1 MVWMKELLGVLAQYE
16 PKIPIGACFL
26 RGSRARY
33 LAARYLM
40 SRTDLLSS
48 LVGPIVSVSESSSLG
63 GAFARYEQDF
73 ATYSDSHWAADG
85 TDWSSANYYDRAFI
99 NYVWYERTGEEVY
112 LERGNAIAADYLKNY
127 VEANDYGVASW
138 WSMPKGI
145 AAHYLLN
152 GDQASLSAIGKMADQ
167 VVNPWNTE
175 NNWANLFD
183 PHQSEGREQARA
195 LETLTQAILIDA
207 PSVGVPNI
215 QPNGEDW
222 GVSGGNDFRALA
234 KSLVDKILTSGFQHA
249 DGSRPNFVDG
259 TAPDGAPIDKPFM
272 NGLMNEALMN
282 YYEQVE
288 ADPRIVSFI
297 KANLDYMWANE
308 WDATAKAFQYI
319 DETSTT
325 GEEDVPAADL
335 NMLIVN
341 GFGFVYKHTGDATYL
356 ERGNLVF
363 EGGVEGTWLEGS
375 KQFNQQYASS
385 YNYIAYTQADLDT
398 SLASGRTITGSAI
411 ADMLVGGGGD
421 DTISGMGGAD
431 KLYGQGGNDQLLG
444 RAGADHLF
452 GGAGND
458 RVDGGADNDV
468 LEGGAGADR
477 LIGGDGLDYA
487 SYASA
492 TKAVIADL
500 ANAGVNRGDAF
511 GDTFSGIENLTGSN
525 FADTLG
531 GDARN
536 NVLSGRDGN
545 DQLLGRAGADRLFGG
560 AGHDRLDG
568 GAGNDVLEGGAGA
581 DRLIGGDGLD
591 YASYASA
598 TKAVIAD
605 LANAGVNRGDAFGDT
620 FSGIENLTG
629 SNFADTLGGDAR
641 NNVLSGRDGNDQLL
655 GRAGADRLFGG
666 AGNDRLDGGAGN
678 DVLEGGAG
686 ADVLIG
692 GYGEDT
698 FQFRSTGDTAPG
710 SRDIV
715 SDFVR
720 GVDRIDLRLIDAN
733 VNISGDQAFS
743 FICDRN
749 FSGKAGEMHFVNHVL
764 SGDVNGDSIAD
775 VAIYIRG
782 TAPSSSDF
790 FF

>member
-1 MVWMKELLGVLAQYE
+1 
-16 PKIPIGACFL
+16 
-26 RGSRARY
+26 
-33 LAARYLM
+33 M
-40 SRTDLLSS
+40 SRTDLLGS

-85 TDWSSANYYDRAFI
+85 TDWASANYYDRAFI

-234 KSLVDKILTSGFQHA
+234 KSLVEKILSSGFQRA
-249 DGSRPNFVDG
+249 DGSRPHFVDG
-259 TAPDGAPIDKPFM
+259 AAPDGAPIDKPFM

-319 DETSTT
+319 DETSAT

-363 EGGVEGTWLEGS
+363 EGGVEGNWLEGS

-385 YNYIAYTQADLDT
+385 YNYIAYTQADPDT
-398 SLASGRTITGSAI
+398 SLASGSDQTGSAPDSQLDP
-411 ADMLVGGGGD
+411 APTDEPANEASLNEDTNSGTAEAVELYGGGG
-421 DTISGMGGAD
+421 
-431 KLYGQGGNDQLLG
+431 KDQLLG
-444 RAGADHLF
+444 GAGADRLF
-452 GGAGND
+452 GDAGND
-458 RVDGGADNDV
+458 RLDGGADNDV

-477 LIGGDGLDYA
+477 L
-487 SYASA
+487 
-492 TKAVIADL
+492 V
-500 ANAGVNRGDAF
+500 
-511 GDTFSGIENLTGSN
+511 
-525 FADTLG
+525 
-531 GDARN
+531 
-536 NVLSGRDGN
+536 GR
-545 DQLLGRAGADRLFGG
+545 
-560 AGHDRLDG
+560 
-568 GAGNDVLEGGAGA
+568 
-581 DRLIGGDGLD
+581 
-591 YASYASA
+591 
-598 TKAVIAD
+598 
-605 LANAGVNRGDAFGDT
+605 
-620 FSGIENLTG
+620 
-629 SNFADTLGGDAR
+629 
-641 NNVLSGRDGNDQLL
+641 
-655 GRAGADRLFGG
+655 
-666 AGNDRLDGGAGN
+666 AGNDRLDGGAGK
-678 DVLEGGAG
+678 DVLKGGAG
-686 ADVLIG
+686 ADVLVG
-692 GYGEDT
+692 GHGADRFQFQSTEDT
-698 FQFRSTGDTAPG
+698 SPESPDT
-710 SRDIV
+710 I
-715 SDFVR
+715 SDFVH
-720 GVDRIDLRLIDAN
+720 GVDRVDLRLIDAN
-733 VNISGDQAFS
+733 AEISGDQAFS
-743 FICDRN
+743 FIKDHG
-749 FSGKAGEMHFVNHVL
+749 FSGKAGEMNFVDHVL
-764 SGDVNGDSIAD
+764 SGDVNGDRIAD
-775 VAIYIRG
+775 FAIQMNG
-782 TAPSSSDF
+782 PVSPADF
-790 FF
+790 LV

>member
-1 MVWMKELLGVLAQYE
+1 
-16 PKIPIGACFL
+16 
-26 RGSRARY
+26 
-33 LAARYLM
+33 M
-40 SRTDLLSS
+40 STTDLLSS
-48 LVGPIVSVSESSSLG
+48 LVGPTVSVSESSSLG

-73 ATYSDSHWAADG
+73 ATYNDSHWAADG
-85 TDWSSANYYDRAFI
+85 TDWASANYYDRAFI
-99 NYVWYERTGEEVY
+99 NYVWYARTGEEIY

-234 KSLVDKILTSGFQHA
+234 KSLVEKILTSGFQHA

-259 TAPDGAPIDKPFM
+259 AGPDGAPIDKPFM

-282 YYEQVE
+282 YYEQVA

-319 DETSTT
+319 DETSTS

-385 YNYIAYTQADLDT
+385 YNYIAYTQADPDT
-398 SLASGRTITGSAI
+398 PPASGSNQTGSAPVSQSDP
-411 ADMLVGGGGD
+411 APTD
-421 DTISGMGGAD
+421 DSLNEAGVNDQTNSGTAEAVE
-431 KLYGQGGNDQLLG
+431 LYGRAGNDQLLG
-444 RAGADHLF
+444 
-452 GGAGND
+452 
-458 RVDGGADNDV
+458 
-468 LEGGAGADR
+468 GAGA
-477 LIGGDGLDYA
+477 
-487 SYASA
+487 
-492 TKAVIADL
+492 
-500 ANAGVNRGDAF
+500 
-511 GDTFSGIENLTGSN
+511 EH
-525 FADTLG
+525 
-531 GDARN
+531 
-536 NVLSGRDGN
+536 LSG
-545 DQLLGRAGADRLFGG
+545 GG
-560 AGHDRLDG
+560 
-568 GAGNDVLEGGAGA
+568 
-581 DRLIGGDGLD
+581 
-591 YASYASA
+591 
-598 TKAVIAD
+598 
-605 LANAGVNRGDAFGDT
+605 
-620 FSGIENLTG
+620 
-629 SNFADTLGGDAR
+629 
-641 NNVLSGRDGNDQLL
+641 
-655 GRAGADRLFGG
+655 
-666 AGNDRLDGGAGN
+666 GNDRLDGGAGN
-678 DVLEGGAG
+678 DVLDGGAG

-692 GYGEDT
+692 GSGADR
-698 FQFRSTGDTAPG
+698 FQYQSTEDTAPG
-710 SRDIV
+710 APDII
-715 SDFVR
+715 SDFVH
-720 GVDRIDLRLIDAN
+720 GVDHIDLRLIDAN
-733 VNISGDQAFS
+733 VNMSGDQAFS
-743 FICDRN
+743 FIADRG
-749 FSGKAGEMHFVNHVL
+749 FTGKAGEMHVVDHVL
-764 SGDVNGDSIAD
+764 SGDVNGDSLAD
-775 VAIYIRG
+775 FAIQTNG
-782 TAPSSSDF
+782 AVTPADF
-790 FF
+790 LV